1 MQKYLGV
8 FVIGGIVGFACAT
21 TFSPKVVVSQN
32 PVQAAPALTIA
43 VDDPP
48 NEHVRHMRVHKT
60 PTEIEEAP
68 KASQA
73 SAADEQ
79 AKLSVDETPTGL
91 IKHSKPRKVKLAS
104 NKKRKI
110 EGEQEAA
117 TGQAPPA
124 EIESPPPRGFFETL
138 FQGNFT
144 NPR

>member
-21 TFSPKVVVSQN
+21 AFSPKMVVSQS
-32 PVQAAPALTIA
+32 PVQAPAMTIA

-68 KASQA
+68 KASRA
-73 SAADEQ
+73 SAAEEQ
-79 AKLSVDETPTGL
+79 AKLLVDETPTSL
-91 IKHSKPRKVKLAS
+91 IKHSKPRKGKLVS

-110 EGEQEAA
+110 ESEQEVA
-117 TGQAPPA
+117 TEQAPPA
-124 EIESPPPRGFFETL
+124 EVESPVPRGFFETL

>member
-8 FVIGGIVGFACAT
+8 FVIGGIVGFSCAT
-21 TFSPKVVVSQN
+21 TFSPKMVVSQS
-32 PVQAAPALTIA
+32 PVQAPAMTIA

-60 PTEIEEAP
+60 PTEIEEPP

-73 SAADEQ
+73 SAADEK
-79 AKLSVDETPTGL
+79 AKLLVDQTPTGL
-91 IKHSKPRKVKLAS
+91 IKHSKPRRVKLVS
-104 NKKRKI
+104 NKKPKI
-110 EGEQEAA
+110 EGEQEVAA
-117 TGQAPPA
+117 GQAPPA
-124 EIESPPPRGFFETL
+124 EVESPAPRGFFETL

>member
-1 MQKYLGV
+1 M
-8 FVIGGIVGFACAT
+8 
-21 TFSPKVVVSQN
+21 
-32 PVQAAPALTIA
+32 TIA

-60 PTEIEEAP
+60 STEIEETP

-79 AKLSVDETPTGL
+79 AKALVDETPTSS
-91 IKHSKPRKVKLAS
+91 IKHSEPRKVKLAS

-110 EGEQEAA
+110 EGEQEVA

-124 EIESPPPRGFFETL
+124 EIESPAPRGFFETL